1 MYGEAQRVQC
11 SGLTARTPSYLVLN
25 AQTPVRSEKKA
36 RPRLKLGIRLI
47 LTFLMRL
54 SV

>member
-1 MYGEAQRVQC
+1 
-11 SGLTARTPSYLVLN
+11 LVTRSQLLY

-36 RPRLKLGIRLI
+36 RPRLKLGIRLS
-47 LTFLMRL
+47 LTFLIRL